1 VSTEVQESQNG
12 SADFRFVNRSEFCR
26 MNLLFYRRRLLCFI
40 LATLD
45 FLVQAGIR
53 SAPLSRTCIVKAK
66 DFAGTLILIATLSVV
81 SISSGGASDESGA
94 THLGKITKT
103 RAERIALTKVHG
115 GTIRSAEL
123 ESANGHR
130 FWSVY
135 IAKPGSKNAREIR
148 VDARNGHIL
157 AVQTERPEDQAEEPP
172 KVH

>member
-1 VSTEVQESQNG
+1 
-12 SADFRFVNRSEFCR
+12 

-103 RAERIALTKVHG
+103 RAERIALTKVNG

>member
-1 VSTEVQESQNG
+1 
-12 SADFRFVNRSEFCR
+12 

-40 LATLD
+40 LARLD

-66 DFAGTLILIATLSVV
+66 DFAGPLILIAALSVV
-81 SISSGGASDESGA
+81 SISSGGASDE
-94 THLGKITKT
+94 T